1 MSSAD
6 RSRRADGEAGNAVA
20 GFVLVT
26 LLVLFL
32 FLVVLQVGLALHAR
46 NVLVAAA
53 AEGARYGANA
63 DRDDADGAARALQV
77 VAEALP
83 GSVADST
90 EAVAVPRSPGAD
102 LQVVEVA
109 LTSELPVLFT
119 SVAPLR
125 LTVRG
130 HALKEGG

>member
-1 MSSAD
+1 M
-6 RSRRADGEAGNAVA
+6 
-20 GFVLVT
+20 T

-63 DRDDADGAARALQV
+63 DRADADGAVRALQV
-77 VAEALP
+77 VGDALP
-83 GSVADST
+83 GDVAASS
-90 EAVAVPRSPGAD
+90 EAVAVPRAPGAD
-102 LQVVEVA
+102 PQVVEIA
-109 LTSELPVLFT
+109 LTSDLPVLFL
-119 SVAPLR
+119 SVGPLR

-130 HALKEGG
+130 HALKEGQ